1 MAVDMDGCQS
11 GLLSLFAKEMSFIKT
26 TTGSNPVP
34 SSIRY
39 LYTAVKGLSYHGC
52 LTVYTT
58 QQMHISLQV
67 KQLLQRVDGEF
78 NTDHMYWCCILR

>member
-34 SSIRY
+34 SSIY
-39 LYTAVKGLSYHGC
+39 SWVVQWWSIWL
-52 LTVYTT
+52 LTRE
-58 QQMHISLQV
+58 LQV
-67 KQLLQRVDGEF
+67 RVLPQEPCRCSQDG
-78 NTDHMYWCCILR
+78 

>member
-34 SSIRY
+34 SSIRH
-39 LYTAVKGLSYHGC
+39 LYTAVTGLSYHGC

-58 QQMHISLQV
+58 QQLYSSLRGKTTSSVGGDDRFEACHI
-67 KQLLQRVDGEF
+67 
-78 NTDHMYWCCILR
+78 